1 MEKGKK
7 KPKVAPHQ
15 QAKANVKFYAEQAL
29 EYVSWLVNANN
40 LYNVALDLYD
50 FDLVTMVATQTQK
63 DPKEFIPYLN
73 SLKELDPTVMKFRI
87 QVDLKNFEKA
97 IKEIAKDESN
107 SHLEEVL

>member
-1 MEKGKK
+1 M
-7 KPKVAPHQ
+7 
-15 QAKANVKFYAEQAL
+15 KFYAEQAL